1 MTRVSVLRQLLPT
14 GGAAASAGASRRA
27 QKHARSAAWA
37 FAGASPAAFVR
48 QATFCALLT
57 FAGAAG
63 AQAPGAP
70 AAAQVAPAPSQP
82 AQLDDFAAYVDSA
95 RKTFNVPGIAVAI
108 VKDGKVV
115 MEQGFGIREISK
127 PDKVDANTLF
137 AIASN
142 TKAFTAASLQQLAEQ
157 GKLKMDDRVIDHL
170 PWFRMSDPYVTHEMR
185 IRDLLAHRSGLSLG
199 AGDLLYWPPSS
210 YTTKEV
216 VERLRDVPLKN
227 GFRSGYAYDN
237 ILFAVATLVIE
248 QASGQ
253 TYADY
258 VRQHIFK
265 PVGMDESV
273 IDKTYL
279 KPGMDVAVG
288 HARSNF
294 KDLVTVPPMAWLNDP
309 GAGGIYA
316 SVHDLA
322 KWMNVQ
328 LAGGALSGDGADA
341 SAPRLFSK
349 DSQNQMWSM
358 LTPISIGKPPI
369 PELAPL
375 IPHFYGYGEGW
386 FLSDYRNQ
394 RLVWHTGGWPGM
406 VSRVTLVPELHLGV
420 VVLTNQESGAAFNAV
435 TYRVLDAYLNGA
447 QGAAAAGSTT
457 LTDWVAVYDKAVKK
471 AGSKADDSQA
481 AHEKNRAKG
490 SRPSLALASYAG
502 TYRDPWYGDVV
513 ISQEGGK
520 LRLRFSKTAQL
531 IGTMTP
537 WQHDTFTVRWDDRAL
552 NADAFVSF
560 SLDMDGHIREVRMQP
575 ISPLTDFSFD
585 FQDLRLTP
593 VAQPVA
599 DTADDDE

>member
-1 MTRVSVLRQLLPT
+1 MPKYHLFRHSLSLRTVNLFVLLALA
-14 GGAAASAGASRRA
+14 GSAGAQTPPATASTSDTGPA
-27 QKHARSAAWA
+27 SSNVAA
-37 FAGASPAAFVR
+37 S
-48 QATFCALLT
+48 TAL
-57 FAGAAG
+57 
-63 AQAPGAP
+63 
-70 AAAQVAPAPSQP
+70 PSQL
-82 AQLDDFAAYVDSA
+82 QDFGAYVDNA
-95 RKTFNVPGIAVAI
+95 RKTFDVPGIAVAI

-115 MEQGFGIREISK
+115 MEQGFGLREIGK
-127 PDKVDANTLF
+127 QDKVDAHTLF

-142 TKAFTAASLQQLAEQ
+142 TKAFTAAALQQLAEA

-199 AGDLLYWPPSS
+199 AGDLLYWPPTS

-216 VERLRDVPLKN
+216 VEHLRYVPIKN

-237 ILFAVATLVIE
+237 ILFSVATLVIE

-253 TYADY
+253 SYADY
-258 VRQHIFK
+258 VRTHLFQ
-265 PVGMDESV
+265 PVGMDESL

-279 KPGMDVAVG
+279 KPGMDVAMG
-288 HARSNF
+288 HARANF
-294 KDLVTVPPMAWLNDP
+294 KDLEPVPAMAWLNDP

-328 LAGGALSGDGADA
+328 LAGGVLPGPGKDGKPA
-341 SAPRLFSK
+341 RLFSE
-349 DSQNQMWSM
+349 DSQQQMWSM
-358 LTPISIGKPPI
+358 LTPITIKQPPI

-375 IPHFYGYGEGW
+375 TPHFYGYGESW

-406 VSRVTLVPELHLGV
+406 VSRITLLPELHLGV

-435 TYRVLDAYLNGA
+435 TYRVLDAYLNLT
-447 QGAAAAGSTT
+447 QK
-457 LTDWVAVYDKAVKK
+457 TDWVAVYDKAVKQ
-471 AGSKADDSQA
+471 AESKADGSFA
-481 AHEKNRAKG
+481 THEKARDKNGK
-490 SRPSLALASYAG
+490 PSLPLAQYAG
-502 TYRDPWYGDVV
+502 TYRDPWYGDVI
-513 ISQEGGK
+513 ISNEGGK

-531 IGTMTP
+531 IGTLSP

-552 NADAFVSF
+552 NADAFISF
-560 SLDMDGHIREVRMQP
+560 SLDMDGHIREARMEP

-585 FQDLRLTP
+585 FQDLRLAP
-593 VAQPVA
+593 VKPDSP
-599 DTADDDE
+599 DTGE